1 MNQAVQM
8 TGRFLD
14 LLTQVVVCIEIEDVC
29 YKIQRILIVWHLGI
43 QARQVEAISEV
54 FLVYFAEILVASG
67 RNKL

>member
-29 YKIQRILIVWHLGI
+29 YKIQCILIVWHLGI
-43 QARQVEAISEV
+43 QASQVEAISEV